1 MTIEFVLEIFFA
13 LKGTHDNYNDN
24 ENASHLSV
32 IRLRV
37 LEDPIVKFHSQE
49 LSISKHALE
58 TLEKALQVV
67 KQFFDDYNE
76 SSIWH
81 SCMRAI
87 RSGKY
92 AQDFAHANQMIDR
105 ALQAV

>member
-13 LKGTHDNYNDN
+13 LKGAHDNYNDN
-24 ENASHLSV
+24 ENASHMLV

-67 KQFFDDYNE
+67 KQFLDDYNE
-76 SSIWH
+76 SSIWQI
-81 SCMRAI
+81 CTRLCTCEP
-87 RSGKY
+87 
-92 AQDFAHANQMIDR
+92 DD
-105 ALQAV
+105 